1 METLEELEQVMLDPS
16 ERLVRDVARLD
27 GDLII
32 LGVGGKMGPSL
43 AKLAKRA
50 FERAGLN
57 HRVIGV
63 SRFSSGEVREDL
75 ERSGVETISAD
86 LLEEEQLQAL
96 PDAKYVIHMV
106 GRKFGTTGKEHLT
119 WAMNAYL
126 PGRVALKYR
135 NSRIVSFSTGNVYPL
150 VKLAQGGATE
160 EDPPRPAGEYA
171 QSCLGRER
179 IFDFFSRKY
188 GIPMVHFRLNY
199 AIDMRYGVL
208 LEIARAVREKQPID
222 LRMGQVN
229 VIWQGDASEMAIR
242 SLLHC
247 QSPPKILNVTGP
259 ENISVRWLAREFG
272 RRFGVEPIFEYEE
285 EDSALLSNASE
296 AHRLFGYPRV
306 SLHQMIDWTARW
318 LEAGGITYDKPT
330 HFQERE
336 GEF

>member
-1 METLEELEQVMLDPS
+1 VETLEELEQVMLDPS

-306 SLHQMIDWTARW
+306 SLRQLIDWTARW

>member
-259 ENISVRWLAREFG
+259 ENISVRG
-272 RRFGVEPIFEYEE
+272 C
-285 EDSALLSNASE
+285 
-296 AHRLFGYPRV
+296 
-306 SLHQMIDWTARW
+306 
-318 LEAGGITYDKPT
+318 
-330 HFQERE
+330 
-336 GEF
+336 